1 MAKEKYVAY
10 VGTYTHTN
18 SVGIHVY
25 DVNPETG
32 VFCEKAVAPIN
43 NPSYV
48 TISKDGKHLYSIEDE
63 GVAAFNIL
71 SDGNLEK
78 VNQNW
83 IGGMRGDY
91 IDVDS
96 KNRFLFVGGFHD
108 GRVTMMKLAEDGSIG
123 DVAFG
128 LFHQSISL
136 GGNERHLDHA
146 KVTCVKL
153 TPDEKYLCA
162 VDIGINQ
169 IKVYRIDYNLGHL
182 TLVDI
187 VRPELDAGV
196 REVQFSKDGKF
207 MYALTSFNNSIEV
220 YSYKDEDDEPV
231 FERIQTIS
239 VLKKA
244 DESSAASAMAFTD
257 DEKYL
262 FVSVDGMNATSWL
275 LRDEK
280 TGKLSYAGQT
290 TNSGE
295 FPKDIAVL
303 PGNKFLAVINHD
315 TNELRTFRVDY
326 KDGYALMVNP
336 PVKLSKGNSIIIHKI
351 TG

>member
-71 SDGNLEK
+71 PDGNLEK

-123 DVAFG
+123 NVAFG

-153 TPDEKYLCA
+153 TPA
-162 VDIGINQ
+162 AMPSGRSV
-169 IKVYRIDYNLGHL
+169 VSR
-182 TLVDI
+182 
-187 VRPELDAGV
+187 
-196 REVQFSKDGKF
+196 
-207 MYALTSFNNSIEV
+207 MTSTGFPLAASIR
-220 YSYKDEDDEPV
+220 S
-231 FERIQTIS
+231 
-239 VLKKA
+239 
-244 DESSAASAMAFTD
+244 SSASS
-257 DEKYL
+257 L
-262 FVSVDGMNATSWL
+262 RSWMTRML
-275 LRDEK
+275 
-280 TGKLSYAGQT
+280 
-290 TNSGE
+290 
-295 FPKDIAVL
+295 
-303 PGNKFLAVINHD
+303 
-315 TNELRTFRVDY
+315 
-326 KDGYALMVNP
+326 
-336 PVKLSKGNSIIIHKI
+336 
-351 TG
+351 